1 MTRITPTRPLDIQSP
16 PEREIMQ
23 IGGLIFKGGGLY
35 SGEIIFGGLRYT
47 FFIRYGYNIGWMK

>member
-1 MTRITPTRPLDIQSP
+1 MTRIAPTRPLDIQSP

-47 FFIRYGYNIGWMK
+47 FFYKIWL